1 MSFLDTI
8 FSGIQKASDFI
19 SNPQEEATKLGQ
31 TVFQNVI
38 DSFKTEEDEDDP
50 WEKARKFYGAT
61 WDTMDSVAQQKAVQN
76 FGGVVTP
83 TQTPPTQNTEYQLKD
98 ITEHNPTV
106 WEKTKDI
113 LGDTFPGIR
122 EAYQKKEYEYWTNEA
137 EQAKILPKI
146 KEYATQEL
154 KIVQQKLAE
163 KDSPYQDNMGII
175 GVGNMQGVLS
185 SERKKYTPAEY
196 NLLKDAEKILEQTI
210 PKMEKRQSGEKA
222 GFFESFGEYF
232 SNGIANNFLGFD
244 TAKKTFAILNAQ
256 DKELED
262 MDDYQKSIILESFG
276 ERGKTAGGKAG
287 AFLPA
292 TAQFIMELIATGGIV
307 STAKKVTGDFAKKVL
322 SDVMQKNIKTALDT
336 KMGSILA
343 KTAEIGIQTALMP
356 MVIKNVNN
364 GMNYGDAY
372 ISTMI
377 EILSEK
383 SGEYIQDFLGIPKM
397 FSPNNR
403 LVKAIQDPLTE
414 AIEEIVGE
422 TAHAIHESRNPD
434 ITLAGFLENIAL
446 FSLVGALNTGV
457 GRATDPTIQ
466 KKGAD
471 ILKRIGA
478 SMAEATERMEKS
490 PSLSLFGAGDAKNAY
505 ELGEAI
511 IKGAIQKTGEKNQIL
526 PKNNQEENEQSTNT
540 NENKKYSKE
549 LIEEAK
555 KYKTAEEFITEKGN
569 IHRPPEIESANT
581 LDNLSNVYPDDI
593 YSSNGLRYYGLQKN
607 NADKE
612 SYEIIKQ
619 MRGKPN
625 KEVTIYRAILP
636 NEDAEIKPG
645 DWVTFSKDYAK
656 QHGEGPLNGQYK
668 IISKNVKA
676 NELTSQGDD
685 LNEWGYRPNNHKD
698 YTKSQLK
705 EIWEEAHKETPT
717 VSLSLFG
724 AGEGQMLYQFG
735 KYFVDGIKE
744 RRTLAKTN
752 NPNRFADMSKTI
764 EKAEQTSIIR
774 KIEEDENLKIRE
786 ALDKKTKIFS
796 SRWLKIRTKTDDKE
810 IFLRELRN
818 LPTLKRGENDDP
830 YTAEQ
835 LKHGRIDAR
844 IEEAYEDGFKM
855 EKEIK
860 KLAKEK
866 GISEKELE
874 QEANQYIFI
883 LTKETHKEKKEFSE
897 EAKKIAKMMIE
908 YQKQTHEYLKNEG
921 IISEFIKN
929 QRNEVIPELGRTINP
944 KTKKAEPTN
953 MLDNIILSRAG
964 AIAQVEQTKV
974 RRELY
979 TLWEENKE
987 NKMFETIFDEVK
999 EANLDKYLEKLKKK
1013 NIALIYQYKKIKTDK
1028 KALYTI
1034 KGKTW
1039 ELNTRK
1045 GKENEVETEKNR
1057 ITYQLLDEIEQ
1068 NTIQLKNEIY
1078 KLEREIAGEK
1088 KWKELD
1094 DIEKEKEEN
1103 SEKTKEKY
1111 IDDTK
1116 NTADAKIEEKTKE
1129 KAQKTTELQKATNF
1143 LEQAKIQ
1150 KMIQDIEEKAEEELK
1165 QRQEKIQ
1172 AERKAMEEEIK
1183 KLTLFPEEFRIAL
1196 VQYLWIKHAPER
1208 NKIHGDNSA
1217 GISTEEAYEEQK
1229 RIQKLPFFKD
1239 IKKWQKKILTW
1250 NEKTLNILLAG
1261 KVISQEEYVQVRE
1274 IYKQHVPLMREW
1286 GQAQEDT
1293 SISTLKIEDKDPP
1306 IYRAKGSDLTVKDII
1321 DNIEYNLLRAE
1332 KLVMQKKEL
1341 GEIEEK
1347 RIEIEEEA
1355 SGETLRK
1362 HEEMKEKAL
1371 QKISEIQKE
1380 IEKVQKE
1387 KKNIPEKAETEAKK
1401 KIQETEE
1408 TLKKDKEFFENII
1421 KMREIKISE
1430 AKTEIRALKEERR
1443 MLKTLYNDPIRFL
1456 KVLINGELKIL
1467 HVKEP
1472 NIARAI
1478 NNTQIS
1484 DIPTFLRS
1492 GTMLG
1497 NIGKKIFTTTSKTTN
1512 IIGRLATSYNPFFTL
1527 GNAPRDA
1534 QTFLINISSEDGIKF
1549 AKNTKNIPKNWKTIL
1564 DYIKGNETED
1574 TRLYKQF
1581 LMDGGTTGGFGM
1593 KMLNE
1598 NRKNFSKLREK
1609 NITQWLDKIAK
1620 NWNEIAENSA
1630 RFETYKIGIQQGKS
1644 RRESALSAK
1653 NITVNFN
1660 KKGEWGQYIDQLFL
1674 FANAGM
1680 QGTKNYYARS
1690 KSNGEWN
1697 RTWFIMVAG
1706 IMATEWIIRIW
1717 NDMIDDEWREKT
1729 NEWEKNGN
1737 FIIVTEP
1744 QNKNSFSAITIP
1756 KSLEINSIATIGSMI
1771 YDIATGKIH
1780 GGKANK
1786 EILGSIIQTANVL
1799 GQAGTTTQQFI
1810 PTAFR
1815 PIVQNLQNIKWNGQ
1829 NVVPK
1834 GKGLKHEKW
1843 YEKTEESTI
1852 GRQIIALSKFLYE
1865 KTGWDT
1871 SPEQWKNVIEQYG
1884 SGLGREIWRITTIN
1898 KNTKAEDMPAINRFY
1913 THREGKELQDT
1924 IANNQEQQK
1933 QGFWESIFPTWEIFR
1948 TKDNAILVRVIDGD
1962 TIEVLLNNEIE
1973 KVRMLG
1979 IDTPEST
1986 TKLNFFGIE
1995 ASQKLKK
2002 ELHAGEEI
2010 LLYTENGEDD
2020 LDKFGRMLRY
2030 VEVQGGENINE
2041 LMLREGYARVSP
2053 YSMDNKKLLKIAQEA
2068 QEAKL
2073 GLWTQES
2080 KNISIKEIDEKL
2092 AQIET
2097 QKWEEKLNT
2106 PEGNK
2111 RRAQRELKQKIT
2123 DTTSAINKLE
2133 AKNRNEAEETLYQI
2147 QKEQLE
2153 EMLKIDGESVEDLVG
2168 YQKLLERTKKEQ
2180 MRIEDRAK
2188 IEEYA
2193 KKEEKTIA
2201 QLFTEKYSNSDKK
2214 EIFVKI
2220 RINAKLGKITNE
2232 DIDEMAKIGFIQKP
2246 ENAKAFIT
2254 MTKKEI
2260 ENLFGKEMKDLVT
2273 QEEKRAGI

>member
-1 MSFLDTI
+1 MSFLDTV

-50 WEKARKFYGAT
+50 WEKARKFYGTT

-76 FGGVVTP
+76 FGGIVTT
-83 TQTPPTQNTEYQLKD
+83 TQNPPTKNTEYQLKD

-113 LGDTFPGIR
+113 LGDAFPGIR
-122 EAYQKKEYEYWTNEA
+122 ESYQKKEYEYWTNEA
-137 EQAKILPKI
+137 EQAQILPKI

-154 KIVQQKLAE
+154 KIVRQKLAE

-175 GVGNMQGVLS
+175 GVGNIQGVLS

-210 PKMEKRQSGEKA
+210 PKIEKRQSGEKA

-276 ERGKTAGGKAG
+276 ERGKTAGGKAA

-292 TAQFIMELIATGGIV
+292 TGQFILELALTGGLV
-307 STAKKVTGDFAKKVL
+307 SMGKKVTGDISKKVL

-343 KTAEIGIQTALMP
+343 KTAETGIQTALMP
-356 MVIKNVNN
+356 MVIKNVNG
-364 GMNYGDAY
+364 GMSYGDAY

-383 SGEYIQDFLGIPKM
+383 SGEYIQDFLGVPKM

-422 TAHAIHESRNPD
+422 TAHAVHEGRDAD

-446 FSLVGALNTGV
+446 FSLVGALNAGV
-457 GRATDPTIQ
+457 GRATDPATQ

-471 ILKRIGA
+471 ILRRIGA
-478 SMAEATERMEKS
+478 SMAEATERIEKS

-511 IKGAIQKTGEKNQIL
+511 IKGAIQKTGQQTEKN
-526 PKNNQEENEQSTNT
+526 KNKE
-540 NENKKYSKE
+540 YSKE
-549 LIEEAK
+549 LIEDAK
-555 KYKTAEEFITEKGN
+555 KYRTAEEFISEKNN
-569 IHRPPEIESANT
+569 IHRPPEIEGANT
-581 LDNLSNVYPDDI
+581 LDNLSDIYADDI
-593 YSSNGLRYYGLQKN
+593 YSDDGLRYYRFQKN
-607 NADKE
+607 NTDKQ
-612 SYEIIKQ
+612 SYEIIKK

-625 KEVTIYRAILP
+625 GDVTIYRAILP

-656 QHGEGPLNGQYK
+656 EHGERALNGQYK

-735 KYFVDGIKE
+735 KDFVDGIKE

-752 NPNRFADMSKTI
+752 NPNRFADISKTM
-764 EKAEQTSIIR
+764 EKAEQTSITQ

-786 ALDKKTKIFS
+786 AIDRKVTVLS
-796 SRWLKIRTKTDDKE
+796 SRWLKMRTKIDDKE

-844 IEEAYEDGFKM
+844 IEETYEDGFKM
-855 EKEIK
+855 EEEIK

-866 GISEKELE
+866 KISEKELE
-874 QEANQYIFI
+874 KEANQYIFMLNKNI
-883 LTKETHKEKKEFSE
+883 LAEKKEFSE
-897 EAKKIAKMMIE
+897 EAIKIAKMMIE
-908 YQKQTHEYLKNEG
+908 YQKQTHEYLQKEG
-921 IISEFIKN
+921 IISEFLKN
-929 QRNEVIPELGRTINP
+929 QRNNAIAELGSTINP
-944 KTKKAEPTN
+944 KTKKAEPAN

-1034 KGKTW
+1034 KGQTW
-1039 ELNTRK
+1039 ELNTRE

-1068 NTIQLKNEIY
+1068 HTIQLKEEIY
-1078 KLEREIAGEK
+1078 KLEREIAGEQ

-1094 DIEKEKEEN
+1094 DIEKKKKES
-1103 SEKTKEKY
+1103 SEETKEKY
-1111 IDDTK
+1111 IDDTE
-1116 NTADAKIEEKTKE
+1116 NTADIKIEEKTKE
-1129 KAQKTTELQKATNF
+1129 KAQKTTELQKATRF
-1143 LEQAKIQ
+1143 LEQAKIK

-1165 QRQEKIQ
+1165 KRQEKIQ

-1196 VQYLWIKHAPER
+1196 VQYLWVKHAPER
-1208 NKIHGDNSA
+1208 NRIHGDNSA
-1217 GISTEEAYEEQK
+1217 GISTEKAHEEQK

-1261 KVISQEEYVQVRE
+1261 KVISQEEYIQVRE
-1274 IYKQHVPLMREW
+1274 LYKQHVPLMREW

-1387 KKNIPEKAETEAKK
+1387 KKNIPEKAEEEAKK
-1401 KIQETEE
+1401 KIQETED

-1467 HVKEP
+1467 HIKEP

-1478 NNTQIS
+1478 NNTQVS

-1497 NIGKKIFTTTSKTTN
+1497 NMGKKIFTTTSKTTN

-1549 AKNTKNIPKNWKTIL
+1549 AKNVKNIPQNWITII
-1564 DYIKGNETED
+1564 DYIKGKETED

-1581 LMDGGTTGGFGM
+1581 LLDGGTTGGFGM

-1598 NRKNFSKLREK
+1598 NRKNFSKLRNK

-1674 FANAGM
+1674 FANAGI

-1717 NDMIDDEWREKT
+1717 NDMMDDEWREKT

-1737 FIIVTEP
+1737 FVMVTET
-1744 QNKNSFSAITIP
+1744 QNKDSFSGIIIP

-1771 YDIATGKIH
+1771 YDIATNKIH
-1780 GGKANK
+1780 GGGASK
-1786 EILGSIIQTANVL
+1786 EILGSIMQTGNVL
-1799 GQAGTTTQQFI
+1799 GQTGTTAQQFI

-1843 YEKTEESTI
+1843 YEKTEESMI

-1871 SPEQWKNVIEQYG
+1871 SPEEWKNLIEQYG
-1884 SGLGREIWRITTIN
+1884 SGVGREIWRITTIN
-1898 KNTKAEDMPAINRFY
+1898 QNTKAEDMPAINRFY

-1924 IANNQEQQK
+1924 ITNNQERQK
-1933 QGFWESIFPTWEIFR
+1933 QGFWESIFPSWRIFE

-1962 TIEVLLNNEIE
+1962 TIEVLINNKIE

-1986 TKLNFFGIE
+1986 TKLDFFGIE
-1995 ASQKLKK
+1995 ASQKLKE

-2041 LMLREGYARVSP
+2041 LLLREGYARVSP
-2053 YSMDNKKLLKIAQEA
+2053 YSMDNRKLLKISQKAE
-2068 QEAKL
+2068 EEKL
-2073 GLWTQES
+2073 GLWTQEARNMS
-2080 KNISIKEIDEKL
+2080 AKEIDEKL

-2111 RRAQRELKQKIT
+2111 RRAQRELKQKIA
-2123 DTTSAINKLE
+2123 DTASSIDKLE
-2133 AKNRNEAEETLYQI
+2133 KKNRNEAEETLYQI
-2147 QKEQLE
+2147 QKEQLA
-2153 EMLKIDGESVEDLVG
+2153 EMLKIDGESVEDLIG
-2168 YQKLLERTKKEQ
+2168 YQKLLERTRKEQ
-2180 MRIEDRAK
+2180 IQIEDREK

-2193 KKEEKTIA
+2193 QKEGKSVA

-2220 RINAKLGKITNE
+2220 RINAKLGKITDE
-2232 DIDEMAKIGFIQKP
+2232 DIDEMAKLGFIQKP
-2246 ENAKAFIT
+2246 ENAKAFIN

-2273 QEEKRAGI
+2273 QEEKLAGI